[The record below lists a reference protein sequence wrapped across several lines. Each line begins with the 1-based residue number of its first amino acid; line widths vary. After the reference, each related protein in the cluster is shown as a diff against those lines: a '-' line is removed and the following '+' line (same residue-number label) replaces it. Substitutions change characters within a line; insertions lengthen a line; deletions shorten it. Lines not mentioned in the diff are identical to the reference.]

1 MRANRSLYI
10 QHKIEENLLTALEKS
25 AQSGDIKAV
34 VRVSRYLLKTLKKR
48 GDEIIEVST
57 ESNEEGC

>member
-1 MRANRSLYI
+1 MRVNRSLYI

-34 VRVSRYLLKTLKKR
+34 VRVSKYLLKTLKKR

-57 ESNEEGC
+57 KSNEEG

>member
-48 GDEIIEVST
+48 GDEIIEVSK
-57 ESNEEGC
+57 EG

>member
-1 MRANRSLYI
+1 MRVNRSLYI

-34 VRVSRYLLKTLKKR
+34 VRVSKYLLKTLKKR
-48 GDEIIEVST
+48 GDEIIEVSK
-57 ESNEEGC
+57 EE

>member
-1 MRANRSLYI
+1 MRVNRSLYI

>member
-1 MRANRSLYI
+1 MRVNRSLYI

-34 VRVSRYLLKTLKKR
+34 VRVSKYLLKTLKKR
-48 GDEIIEVST
+48 GDEIIEVSK
-57 ESNEEGC
+57 EG

>member
-1 MRANRSLYI
+1 MRVNRSLYI

-34 VRVSRYLLKTLKKR
+34 VRVSKYLLKILKKR
-48 GDEIIEVST
+48 GDEIIEVSK
-57 ESNEEGC
+57 EE